1 MTFSINLKR
10 KHFLLNVSNEAAQS
24 VSERNHTV
32 KKKDVWKFIR
42 YDLAVILQSGTCDM
56 IKSF

>member
-1 MTFSINLKR
+1 MFQMKLLSLSLKE
-10 KHFLLNVSNEAAQS
+10 N
-24 VSERNHTV
+24 TV
-32 KKKDVWKFIR
+32 KKNDVWKFIH

>member
-1 MTFSINLKR
+1 MFQMKLLSLSLKEITQL
-10 KHFLLNVSNEAAQS
+10 K
-24 VSERNHTV
+24 

-42 YDLAVILQSGTCDM
+42 YDLAVIVQSCTCDM